1 MKLIFMGT
9 PEFAVPSLRA
19 LAKEHEILCVVSQPD
34 RPKGRGYQ
42 LIPTPVKQAALELGL
57 TVIQP
62 EKVRDEAVIAQLA
75 AYEPDLMVVVAYG
88 KILPQAVLDIPK
100 YGCINLHGSLLPKYR
115 GAAPIEWS
123 VINGETVTGN
133 TTMYLAAGMDT
144 GDIIYAEPMAV
155 DENITSGELRVK
167 LAESGAPLLAKTV
180 RDIENGTAPRTAQ
193 NHGEATH
200 APMLTKEMGLLDFS
214 RPAKQ
219 LHDLVRG
226 LNPMIG
232 AYAFAGGKKTKILR
246 TAVCGSIHGAPGS
259 VVLDGGKLYVCC
271 GEGALELVELVPEGK
286 KPMSGAAFYN
296 GNRLKAF
303 D

>member
-144 GDIIYAEPMAV
+144 GDILYAEPMAV
-155 DENITSGELRVK
+155 DENITGGELRVK

-296 GNRLKAF
+296 GNRLKEF

>member
-144 GDIIYAEPMAV
+144 GDIIYAEPIPV
-155 DENITSGELRVK
+155 DENITGGELRVK

-296 GNRLKAF
+296 GNRLKEF

>member
-155 DENITSGELRVK
+155 DENITGGELRVK

-296 GNRLKAF
+296 GNRLKEF

>member
-9 PEFAVPSLRA
+9 PEFAVPSLQA

-57 TVIQP
+57 PVIQP
-62 EKVRDEAVIAQLA
+62 EKIRDEQVIAQLA
-75 AYEPDLMVVVAYG
+75 AYQPDLMAVVAYG

-123 VINGETVTGN
+123 VINGDKVTGN

-144 GDIIYAEPMAV
+144 GDIIYAEPM
-155 DENITSGELRVK
+155 EIEPNITAGELRLK

-180 RDIENGTAPRTAQ
+180 RDIENGTAPRVEQ
-193 NHGEATH
+193 DHEQATH

-214 RPAKQ
+214 RSAQ
-219 LHDLVRG
+219 TLHDLIRG
-226 LNPMIG
+226 LNPMVG
-232 AYAFAGGKKTKILR
+232 AYAYAGGKKTKILR
-246 TAVCGSIHGAPGS
+246 TTVCETVHGAPGS
-259 VVLDGGKLYVCC
+259 VVLSGGKLYVCC
-271 GEGALELVELVPEGK
+271 GEGALELIELVPEGK
-286 KPMSGAAFYN
+286 KPMTGAAFYN